1 MVTRAWNPFGEML
14 SLREAMNQLLEDSF
28 IRPGAGNYATGAG
41 GAAYSF
47 PLNVYQ
53 EHDELKVEAL
63 LPGVSQEDLQ
73 VDVDRGV
80 LTIAAKR
87 HGWEPGEGQS
97 WYLRE
102 IQPGQF
108 SRSLSLPFPVETER
122 ATATFTNGVLTLTL
136 PKSEAAKPKRI
147 TIGAGQP
154 QEQLTSGS

>member
-14 SLREAMNQLLEDSF
+14 SLREAMNQLLEDSI
-28 IRPGAGNYATGAG
+28 IRPGTGNYAASSGVG
-41 GAAYSF
+41 AYSF

-73 VDVDRGV
+73 IDVDRGV

-102 IQPGQF
+102 IHAGQF
-108 SRSLSLPFPVETER
+108 SRSLSLPFPVETDR
-122 ATATFTNGVLTLTL
+122 ATASFTNGVLTLTL

-154 QEQLTSGS
+154 HEQLASGS